1 MEKHKHHE
9 PFFSQSIRE
18 LTLFLN
24 ENKKIDGQKSNFR
37 GHDSFNLD
45 LSHLSMQD
53 FSGILPNESLF
64 NHKLSLAASMDSVTQ
79 KEQLP

>member
-37 GHDSFNLD
+37 GQDSFNLD